1 MGCYLMVTNQLFLGQ
16 TGELSIGKASE
27 SAAKLSSKVVKEL
40 EIASYR
46 ITFCHFPLC
55 FIKLNDFFT
64 LIFLG
69 NLQ

>member
-16 TGELSIGKASE
+16 TEEFIMGKASE
-27 SAAKLSSKVVKEL
+27 SAAKSYLQKLLKNLNSLVLNYILPFSL
-40 EIASYR
+40 MFHIAER
-46 ITFCHFPLC
+46 L
-55 FIKLNDFFT
+55 T